1 MSPGAASRARA
12 LRRRYISSSLLL
24 FGPLGSHQLRKRRG
38 REENKTSSRRFF
50 SFLSVQK
57 NLTPWT
63 RYFPS
68 FGLPPPFGH
77 TRAVISSL
85 PFTGTILYST
95 RNEHT
100 AVLQKY
106 DRRKI
111 RRESVSSFYMFGMLL
126 VGTTVCFRVVPLFH
140 HPVLSRIQ
148 RKCVVPGVGGIT
160 ERCYDD

>member
-12 LRRRYISSSLLL
+12 LRRRYISLLSCSLVLSVLTSSEKEEAEKRTKPLLDDSFRFSLSKKTLLPGHNIFLPSACLLL
-24 FGPLGSHQLRKRRG
+24 PD
-38 REENKTSSRRFF
+38 
-50 SFLSVQK
+50 
-57 NLTPWT
+57 T
-63 RYFPS
+63 R
-68 FGLPPPFGH
+68 
-77 TRAVISSL
+77 SL

-100 AVLQKY
+100 AVIQKY
-106 DRRKI
+106 GRRKI
-111 RRESVSSFYMFGMLL
+111 RRESVSSFCMFGMLL

>member
-1 MSPGAASRARA
+1 MHGPSAVGIYPCSLA
-12 LRRRYISSSLLL
+12 LW
-24 FGPLGSHQLRKRRG
+24 
-38 REENKTSSRRFF
+38 SSRF
-50 SFLSVQK
+50 SPAPKKKRQRREQSLFSTILFVSLCSQK
-57 NLTPWT
+57 DLTPWT
-63 RYFPS
+63 QYFPS
-68 FGLPPPFGH
+68 FGLPPPSGH

-100 AVLQKY
+100 AVIQKY
-106 DRRKI
+106 GRRKI
-111 RRESVSSFYMFGMLL
+111 RRESVSSFCMFGMLL